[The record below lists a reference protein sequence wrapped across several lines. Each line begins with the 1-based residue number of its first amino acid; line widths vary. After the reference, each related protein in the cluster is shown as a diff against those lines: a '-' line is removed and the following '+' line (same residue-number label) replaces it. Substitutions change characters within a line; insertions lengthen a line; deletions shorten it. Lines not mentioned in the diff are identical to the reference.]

1 MEIERKF
8 LVKSIPDLTGIIPV
22 YIRQGYLKI
31 ADPEERV
38 REKRSAKGKSYVHTV
53 KGGYGLCRSE
63 TETEISAEEFEKKW
77 PLTKGHRVE
86 KARYKI
92 PYAGLIIELDVYLNK
107 LDGLHVAEVEFDS
120 VEQAENF
127 IPPEWFGRDVT
138 NDAKYKNKNLAC

>member
-8 LVKSIPDLTGIIPV
+8 LVKSVPVLTGIAPV

-38 REKRSAKGKSYVHTV
+38 REKTINNKKSYVRTIKSGH
-53 KGGYGLCRSE
+53 GLCRSE
-63 TETEISAEEFEKKW
+63 TETEISAEEFEMDW

-92 PYAGLIIELDVYLNK
+92 PYVGLMIELDIYLNS
-107 LDGLHVAEVEFDS
+107 LNGLHIAEVEFDS

-138 NDAKYKNKNLAC
+138 DDVKYKNKNLAC